1 MPPLLLN
8 RGLYIQPFIK
18 PKSIGPGSSSTSSS
32 HFTSEP
38 IVRLSS
44 ISTEMPDLH
53 ERVKTTNNNN
63 YPSSNEFGV
72 YITTKDAHTL
82 NDGPTMFITNDIEKI
97 SQFYIIQSN
106 IPSVVM
112 DDIAS
117 KIDFNRNWL
126 EGTDSTKSLL
136 PIYNKYHDFI
146 KETELNVKEPLLL
159 IDIHGHKHSENLI
172 ELGYGFP
179 ISEKRNPELFD
190 SKSFGHLLNKNYGSP
205 VAYPPNKVKPLL
217 YFDGGYITETKYK
230 NNSIHIQ
237 VELPQNMRSKHKQRN
252 IIAKIL
258 AKTIKDYY
266 NVSTRKNRI

>member
-1 MPPLLLN
+1 M
-8 RGLYIQPFIK
+8 IK
-18 PKSIGPGSSSTSSS
+18 PLKLGFKII
-32 HFTSEP
+32 
-38 IVRLSS
+38 IVFSMLGIFIQTYLFKESYV
-44 ISTEMPDLH
+44 E
-53 ERVKTTNNNN
+53 
-63 YPSSNEFGV
+63 
-72 YITTKDAHTL
+72 TKQ
-82 NDGPTMFITNDIEKI
+82 G
-97 SQFYIIQSN
+97 N
-106 IPSVVM
+106 IPVLLSAPHGGSLKPANLKLRTGNDFKVEADSYTLEILKETEKELKLIWGSPYLVYSNLHR
-112 DDIAS
+112 S

-136 PIYNKYHDFI
+136 PIYNKYHNFI

-266 NVSTRKNRI
+266 NVSIRKNRK